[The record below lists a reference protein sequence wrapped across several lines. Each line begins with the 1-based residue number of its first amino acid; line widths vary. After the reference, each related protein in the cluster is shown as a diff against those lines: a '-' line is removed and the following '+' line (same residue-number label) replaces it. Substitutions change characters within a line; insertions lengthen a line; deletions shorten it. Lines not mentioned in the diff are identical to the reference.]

1 MCLDE
6 RRGLS
11 PPETCSDCTFPT
23 GINPAARPMHVALAM
38 LLLGSTVAFADE
50 PRSVFV
56 AAGHFGARMISD
68 DGVHWSKP
76 LLGREGET
84 YRFLKFLDGRCV
96 AVGSFGGE
104 NIMASSTDG
113 KTWKTAKHDARYVN
127 YVRCLTVGK
136 DLLLGI
142 AGDGGNG
149 GVVGMCKV
157 TTTTDGI
164 AWTEQTPIDGK
175 SMLRRAVYG
184 KDRYVAVGDF
194 GRRAMSIDGKKWQD
208 TPGAKAID
216 TLIDVAFGND
226 VFVGVGLHGLRMRS
240 ADGLAWTDRQVGEE
254 GEHLNSVLWTG
265 DRFVAIGQGA
275 TYFSK
280 DGAQWTREKNDDAPT
295 IATFGNGVFV
305 GSKWRGRLLTSKDG
319 VKWTETIRSEQ
330 PIEALAFGKLR
341 D

>member
-1 MCLDE
+1 MRIGE

-11 PPETCSDCTFPT
+11 PPETRSDRAFPT
-23 GINPAARPMHVALAM
+23 GINPAARLMQVALAM
-38 LLLGSTVAFADE
+38 TLFGSVATADE
-50 PRSVFV
+50 PRPVFV
-56 AAGHFGARMISD
+56 AAGHFGARMTSD

-76 LLGREGET
+76 ALGREGET
-84 YRFLKFLDGRCV
+84 YRFLQFLGGRCV

-104 NIMASSTDG
+104 NIMASTTDG
-113 KTWKTAKHDARYVN
+113 KTWKTAKHDAKYVN

-136 DLLLGI
+136 ESFLAI

-157 TTTTDGI
+157 TTTTDGLK
-164 AWTEQTPIDGK
+164 WTEQTPIEGK

-194 GRRAMSIDGKKWQD
+194 GRRAMSMDGKKWQD
-208 TPGAKAID
+208 APGTKAID
-216 TLIDVAFGND
+216 TLIDVGYGNG

-240 ADGLAWTDRQVGEE
+240 TDGLTWTDRQVGEE
-254 GEHLNSVLWTG
+254 GEHLNSVIWTG

-275 TYFSK
+275 TYISK
-280 DGAQWTREKNDDAPT
+280 DGADWTRTPNEDAPT

-305 GSKWRGRLLTSKDG
+305 GSKWRGRLLTSRDG
-319 VKWTETIRSEQ
+319 IRWTETLRSEQ
-330 PIEALAFGKLR
+330 PIEALGFGKLGE
-341 D
+341 

>member
-1 MCLDE
+1 
-6 RRGLS
+6 
-11 PPETCSDCTFPT
+11 
-23 GINPAARPMHVALAM
+23 
-38 LLLGSTVAFADE
+38 
-50 PRSVFV
+50 
-56 AAGHFGARMISD
+56 MISD

-76 LLGREGET
+76 VLGREGET
-84 YRFLKFLDGRCV
+84 YRFLQVLDGRCV

-104 NIMASSTDG
+104 NIMASTTDG
-113 KTWKTAKHDARYVN
+113 KTWKTAKHDAKYVN

-136 DLLLGI
+136 DLFLGI

-164 AWTEQTPIDGK
+164 VWTEQTPIDGK

-194 GRRAMSIDGKKWQD
+194 GRRAMSMDGKKWQD
-208 TPGAKAID
+208 APGAKAID
-216 TLIDVAFGND
+216 TLIDVGYGNG
-226 VFVGVGLHGLRMRS
+226 VFVGVGLHGLRITG
-240 ADGLAWTDRQVGEE
+240 APTDGLAWTRSPGRRG
-254 GEHLNSVLWTG
+254 GEHLLNSVDQRTG

-280 DGAQWTREKNDDAPT
+280 DGVQWTREKNENAPT

-305 GSKWRGRLLTSKDG
+305 GSKWRGRLLTSRDG
-319 VKWTETIRSEQ
+319 VRWTETLRSEQ
-330 PIEALAFGKLR
+330 PIEALAFGKLGG
-341 D
+341 